1 MPDYVYTA
9 ADAIPTTPVRRW
21 EANIEAI
28 KTLKQIEAEGRPATP
43 SEQAIF
49 ARYSGF
55 GDSAFEQAFVR
66 YSHDRTWKARGEELR
81 DITDQEE
88 YRAIEGSRVN
98 AFYTSREVIDT
109 IWNGLER
116 MGATNLENP
125 RILEPSAGSGR
136 FLGMQPAEM
145 AKRSDRTAVELDS
158 ITGRILKHTYPDAK
172 VMVTGFENAPIPDN
186 SIDIAVSNVPFGKVG
201 VFDPTYKG
209 QRFITSRVHN
219 YFFAKTLDKLRPGG
233 VMAFVTSHYTMDAPG
248 TRRLREH
255 LAERADLVGAI
266 RLPNDAFPDTQ
277 VVTDIIYLR
286 KRMPG
291 EDPGNTDWVDTG
303 TVTLRGR
310 YNDESEHSV
319 NQYYLNN
326 PDAILGVAKATGS
339 QYGSG
344 EYTVE
349 SAAGPPLSD
358 RLPQINR
365 RVVGNAPRMQAYT
378 RPAASPSEPADTPSE
393 RPEGKYFVGHGGE
406 LQQVS
411 GGLEVAPKFPR
422 KNDGARVR
430 AMLAIRDDARLLLD
444 MERDNAA
451 DDDLQN
457 LRGTLKGKYE
467 AFVDRYGNLNSA
479 VNGSL
484 MRKDPDASFVRALEV
499 SRDDKWIGA
508 DLLDKRVVGGTVAPA
523 LQTPEDAFAH
533 TFAQSGTLDFER
545 MGQLLGKDPNAIQ
558 VALQNQDLIFENPE
572 TGRWESADH
581 YLTGRVRAKLES
593 AQHAADADPKYRKN
607 VAALQEVQPKDIP
620 PGDIAVP
627 LGANWMPAGVLN
639 RWIEERWQP
648 DTLTRNGPK
657 NNFFRYDEAL
667 GYWVPEDKINA
678 TEARMRAEWGIKDM
692 AANKILE
699 AALLGKPIIITVPDP
714 EDSKKR
720 VTDPVKSLAA
730 QQKVKKM
737 QEDFEEWVWQDPQRG
752 AQLAE
757 LYNRTQNDLRPRV
770 FDGNHQTFPGM
781 SADWQNKLRK
791 HQRDAIYR
799 VVQDGTALLA
809 HEVGFGKTAVMVAGG
824 MERKRL
830 GLSRKPV
837 YVVPKATHAQF
848 REQFLELY
856 PQAKVLFPAEKD
868 FDKEHR
874 REFLARVRTGDWD
887 AIILT
892 MDQFSNIPVRPETE
906 AAWQERHVEELR
918 DAFEAS
924 EANDDTKS
932 RTHKQIEIALKTER
946 KKLAEL
952 QYDIANKA
960 DQKGEYFEDLG
971 IDQLFVDEADNYKN
985 LRYVTKM
992 GEVKGLPQPKAN
1004 RSWDMFLKTQ
1014 YLQGGIE
1021 GLNDSG
1027 DTDDGRGFARQGVVF
1042 ATGTPVANT
1051 IAEAWT
1057 MMRYLQNKELHRR
1070 GYQHFD
1076 AWVRTYGRIES
1087 GLEQTPQGKYKQ
1099 VTRFANFN
1107 NLPELS
1113 ALLQNVADI
1122 RVASEVPQMLE
1133 AQPRLVDREGKAKR
1147 ITEKAPTYPSLKK
1160 YMGHLIK
1167 RADNMG
1173 KVDPSVDNMLKLSSD
1188 ARKASLDI
1196 RMVQWPFE
1204 EPPVPNPNGKIPMAA
1219 ANVAEVYHA
1228 EADDKGTQIVFL
1240 DLATPK
1246 GQSEDKPAKPAKPDD
1261 EEADG
1266 EDETNAGKETLT
1278 VEERKIVKD
1287 AYNIIRRELL
1297 AKGVP
1302 ADQIAFIHDYDSKKK
1317 QLDLFDKVRAGDVRV
1332 LLGSTGKLGVGVN
1345 VQDRAAAIHHI
1356 DVPWR
1361 PRDIEQREGRIVR
1374 QGNKVYGPVF
1384 DEETG
1389 DLLNPG
1395 KGVKIFNYVQ
1405 EGSFDE
1411 FMWQGIQIKGQAIKS
1426 LVKRYVT
1433 QRKVEDIDPLVLGA
1447 AEAKALASGDPRI
1460 MRLEELRQ
1468 KVQTLRLERAA
1479 HDSNARNSAVQA
1491 QQLVEQVAAQRR
1503 RLPKIEIDAQIAR
1516 KATDAA
1522 DEFAMTIGAQSH
1534 AKRPDADQAIKK
1546 SMKALPFKGDWR
1558 QVGEY
1563 GGLNVMAVNTDTGYR
1578 VALLNPATDVLHQS
1592 SDITELGGAN
1602 VVTRIDNVLKGIAN
1616 SAADLRKKLDQSE
1629 ESLSFYQGEVGQRFD
1644 GSVELKQAEGELQ
1657 ALRRDI
1663 EGVKDDAPEGEAYEV
1678 EADTRVS
1685 AIITD
1690 ADDEAY
1696 DAAREKVMGEVMST
1710 MQSGGR
1716 DFVMPTQADVEERI
1730 AQELLKQPRP
1740 EPASPPERLE
1750 PAPVAEEVPERFVNE
1765 ITEPEPITEPDAVA
1779 ADPVAEFE
1787 PEADPAQVPDAI
1799 PADPV
1804 AAQVEPE
1811 PIAEPAAQ
1819 PDPLAADPVA
1829 AAVEPE
1835 PAQEPDDVAEPEAVI
1850 RWEKRRIVPTRGGI
1864 VTEQVAEPDAVP
1876 AEPVAEFE
1884 PEADPV
1890 QVPDAIPA
1898 DPVAA
1903 QVEPEPIAEPF
1914 AQPDPV
1920 AAEPVAAAVEPEAVM
1935 RWEKRRIIPTRGG
1948 IVTEQVEE
1956 PDTVPAEPVAEVEPE
1971 ADPAQVPGAI
1981 PADPVAAQVEP
1992 EPIAQPDPAAAE
2004 PVAAAVEPEP
2014 TQEPDAIPAIANPYP
2029 DPVAAE
2035 VSQRVIDD
2043 INDADQTGAVV
2054 IANERETDEVADAE
2068 LPSNIVEQFNGRF
2081 DDIPGADRDQILQAV
2096 TEDIP
2101 AMVAA
2106 DEAYQNAVAFSD
2118 LQNTRVEHD
2127 HALKRAVTSLVT
2139 TNTALFKEF
2148 NDNPAFRAWL
2158 TDVNFATTYEQVAG
2172 RKNQGKDVTGITNDD
2187 PDGMVPEEVR
2197 DEASTFSP
2205 DVLPAKPEPVAEP
2218 VVPAP
2223 IVIDEPPAFEPM
2235 VADAPA
2241 PLVESLPTAVDPGV
2255 AERAAEL
2262 EQEIALCQ
2270 TQAEVARQQHP
2281 DPTAAVTEVRAN
2293 IATAEASLEA
2303 LSDAVGLPDP
2313 DTLPDNVVRLELQR
2327 DGSVTAVVAE
2337 SEPER
2342 VSDSPTPAPEPEPTP
2357 EPTRQREPVGSDQP
2371 KKPLEPTRNPDPDHT
2386 PGVEAKD
2393 AELVDTGRAWQ
2404 DLTHE
2409 EKAKAVAEYN
2419 KALSALRTLAEV
2431 AREIEETN
2439 NVGWAW
2445 EAKCSQLQRELTAL
2459 LRPTPQSPLLAP
2471 LIEPMAT
2478 PAAMPGITVESTG
2491 YT

>member
-1 MPDYVYTA
+1 M
-9 ADAIPTTPVRRW
+9 
-21 EANIEAI
+21 
-28 KTLKQIEAEGRPATP
+28 
-43 SEQAIF
+43 
-49 ARYSGF
+49 
-55 GDSAFEQAFVR
+55 
-66 YSHDRTWKARGEELR
+66 
-81 DITDQEE
+81 
-88 YRAIEGSRVN
+88 
-98 AFYTSREVIDT
+98 
-109 IWNGLER
+109 
-116 MGATNLENP
+116 
-125 RILEPSAGSGR
+125 
-136 FLGMQPAEM
+136 
-145 AKRSDRTAVELDS
+145 
-158 ITGRILKHTYPDAK
+158 
-172 VMVTGFENAPIPDN
+172 
-186 SIDIAVSNVPFGKVG
+186 
-201 VFDPTYKG
+201 
-209 QRFITSRVHN
+209 
-219 YFFAKTLDKLRPGG
+219 
-233 VMAFVTSHYTMDAPG
+233 
-248 TRRLREH
+248 
-255 LAERADLVGAI
+255 
-266 RLPNDAFPDTQ
+266 
-277 VVTDIIYLR
+277 
-286 KRMPG
+286 
-291 EDPGNTDWVDTG
+291 
-303 TVTLRGR
+303 
-310 YNDESEHSV
+310 
-319 NQYYLNN
+319 
-326 PDAILGVAKATGS
+326 
-339 QYGSG
+339 
-344 EYTVE
+344 
-349 SAAGPPLSD
+349 
-358 RLPQINR
+358 
-365 RVVGNAPRMQAYT
+365 
-378 RPAASPSEPADTPSE
+378 
-393 RPEGKYFVGHGGE
+393 
-406 LQQVS
+406 
-411 GGLEVAPKFPR
+411 
-422 KNDGARVR
+422 
-430 AMLAIRDDARLLLD
+430 
-444 MERDNAA
+444 
-451 DDDLQN
+451 
-457 LRGTLKGKYE
+457 
-467 AFVDRYGNLNSA
+467 
-479 VNGSL
+479 
-484 MRKDPDASFVRALEV
+484 
-499 SRDDKWIGA
+499 
-508 DLLDKRVVGGTVAPA
+508 
-523 LQTPEDAFAH
+523 
-533 TFAQSGTLDFER
+533 
-545 MGQLLGKDPNAIQ
+545 
-558 VALQNQDLIFENPE
+558 
-572 TGRWESADH
+572 
-581 YLTGRVRAKLES
+581 
-593 AQHAADADPKYRKN
+593 
-607 VAALQEVQPKDIP
+607 
-620 PGDIAVP
+620 
-627 LGANWMPAGVLN
+627 
-639 RWIEERWQP
+639 
-648 DTLTRNGPK
+648 
-657 NNFFRYDEAL
+657 
-667 GYWVPEDKINA
+667 
-678 TEARMRAEWGIKDM
+678 
-692 AANKILE
+692 
-699 AALLGKPIIITVPDP
+699 
-714 EDSKKR
+714 
-720 VTDPVKSLAA
+720 KSLAA

-868 FDKEHR
+868 FTPQNR

-906 AAWQERHVEELR
+906 AIWQERHVEELR

-932 RTHKQIEIALKTER
+932 RTHKQIETALKNER

-1021 GLNDSG
+1021 GLKGSG

-1057 MMRYLQNKELHRR
+1057 MMRYLQNRELHRR

-1246 GQSEDKPAKPAKPDD
+1246 GQSEDKPAKPAKQNEEGEGEGEGDD
-1261 EEADG
+1261 AAG
-1266 EDETNAGKETLT
+1266 NAGQEALT
-1278 VEERKIVKD
+1278 VEEQKIVKD

-1317 QLDLFDKVRAGDVRV
+1317 QQDLFDKVRAGDVRV

-1411 FMWQGIQIKGQAIKS
+1411 FMWQGVQIKGQAIKS

-1657 ALRRDI
+1657 SLRRDI
-1663 EGVKDDAPEGEAYEV
+1663 EGVKDDAPEGETYEV
-1678 EADTRVS
+1678 QADTRVS

-1750 PAPVAEEVPERFVNE
+1750 PAPVAQEVPERFVNE
-1765 ITEPEPITEPDAVA
+1765 ITEPDAVA
-1779 ADPVAEFE
+1779 ADPVAAMVE
-1787 PEADPAQVPDAI
+1787 PEPVAQPVAEPDPITEPDAV

-1804 AAQVEPE
+1804 AAQ
-1811 PIAEPAAQ
+1811 
-1819 PDPLAADPVA
+1819 
-1829 AAVEPE
+1829 VEPE

-1850 RWEKRRIVPTRGGI
+1850 RWEKRRI
-1864 VTEQVAEPDAVP
+1864 
-1876 AEPVAEFE
+1876 
-1884 PEADPV
+1884 
-1890 QVPDAIPA
+1890 
-1898 DPVAA
+1898 
-1903 QVEPEPIAEPF
+1903 
-1914 AQPDPV
+1914 
-1920 AAEPVAAAVEPEAVM
+1920 
-1935 RWEKRRIIPTRGG
+1935 IPTRGG
-1948 IVTEQVEE
+1948 IVTEQVTE
-1956 PDTVPAEPVAEVEPE
+1956 PDAVAADPVAEVEPVSEYDSWRTQQIETAETVFPTAERDALVSRLIDADEKVNRADGRDEEWLARQREDLTDLYQDRGSAIGEVGARNEKRRLLQLATKFE
-1971 ADPAQVPGAI
+1971 ALAS
-1981 PADPVAAQVEP
+1981 
-1992 EPIAQPDPAAAE
+1992 AAE
-2004 PVAAAVEPEP
+2004 PPGAMLGDNVPSQEPEYAAVDAMAGPEP
-2014 TQEPDAIPAIANPYP
+2014 DTVSRETPAWEPSGT
-2029 DPVAAE
+2029 AAE

-2054 IANERETDEVADAE
+2054 VNERVTDGVADAE
-2068 LPSNIVEQFNGRF
+2068 RPSNIVEQFNDRF
-2081 DDIPGADRDQILQAV
+2081 DDIPGEDRDQILRAV

-2101 AMVAA
+2101 AKVAA
-2106 DEAYQNAVAFSD
+2106 DEAYRNAVAFSD
-2118 LQNTRVEHD
+2118 LQNAQVEHD
-2127 HALKRAVTSLVT
+2127 HALQRAVTSLVT

-2158 TDVNFATTYEQVAG
+2158 TDVNFATTYEPVAD
-2172 RKNQGKDVTGITNDD
+2172 RKNQGKDVTSVTNDN
-2187 PDGMVPEEVR
+2187 PDGMVLEEAR
-2197 DEASTFSP
+2197 DEASTLLP
-2205 DVLPAKPEPVAEP
+2205 DVLPAKADQLAAPVEQSGRALDLDEAIAIGDVVTEYENLWRRYHAHPDERSSLQEQLNEVRARYWQLIAKYNMNEEWAQRSLDDVESESRYADNPELNEKRESIYRDWAPAIGSERARERADADIAEFVADAYDNPDAPAFELAVPETNTIRPIELPASFADIAPEWSTSDPFSAEAATEP
-2218 VVPAP
+2218 LTVDADHLPTPELDVPAP
-2223 IVIDEPPAFEPM
+2223 TVPVPVVIDEPPAFEPM
-2235 VADAPA
+2235 VADEPA
-2241 PLVESLPTAVDPGV
+2241 PLVESLPAAADPGV

-2270 TQAEVARQQHP
+2270 TQAEVAKQQHP
-2281 DPTAAVTEVRAN
+2281 DPTAAVTEVRAD
-2293 IATAEASLEA
+2293 IATAEANLEA

-2313 DTLPDNVVRLELQR
+2313 DTLPDNVLRLELQS
-2327 DGSVTAVVAE
+2327 DGSVTAVVVE

-2357 EPTRQREPVGSDQP
+2357 EPTRQRQPVESDQP
-2371 KKPLEPTRNPDPDHT
+2371 KEPVEPTRNPDHT
-2386 PGVEAKD
+2386 PVVEAKD
-2393 AELVDTGRAWQ
+2393 ADLVDTGRAWQ

-2445 EAKCSQLQRELTAL
+2445 EAKCSQLQQELTAL